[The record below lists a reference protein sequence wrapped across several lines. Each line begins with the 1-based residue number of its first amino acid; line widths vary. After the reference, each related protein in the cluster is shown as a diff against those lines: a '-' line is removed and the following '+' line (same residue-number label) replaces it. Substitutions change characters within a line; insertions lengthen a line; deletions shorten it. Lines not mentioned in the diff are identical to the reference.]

1 MQLFLRI
8 FKPMARLLLRQNVAV
23 GEVIQGLKESYLLAA
38 EEQLIKEG
46 EKATNARLAVL
57 TGMDRNEVSRL
68 RRGVDR
74 AGKPIET
81 ESAPLLHLNR
91 AARVVTNWPKKDG
104 LALDLPYSG
113 ENSFFEL
120 VKRFSGGIPANSVLE
135 ELVRNKNVIRLDN
148 GMICLVNDVYVPQ
161 SELGK
166 LDVSSK
172 QLSRL
177 FSSVDHNL
185 DDNHTDQAFLQLE
198 LEFKGLSDDTCEV
211 FRQLSRKDMNSV
223 LQQLAENIQLKH
235 EQSKKTATNKEA
247 PSQIR
252 KTGVGVYFFDV
263 YDDES

>member
-8 FKPMARLLLRQNVAV
+8 LKPMARLLLRQSVAV
-23 GEVIQGLKESYLLAA
+23 GEVIQALKVSYLSAA
-38 EEQLIKEG
+38 EEQLVKDG

-57 TGMDRNEVSRL
+57 TGMDRNEVSRI

-74 AGKPIET
+74 SGNPVEE
-81 ESAPLLHLNR
+81 ESPLLHLNR
-91 AARVVTNWPKKDG
+91 AARVVTNWPKENG
-104 LALDLPYSG
+104 LALDLPYTG
-113 ENSFFEL
+113 EHSFFEL

-135 ELVRNKNVIRLDN
+135 ELGRNENAIRLEN
-148 GMICLVNDVYVPQ
+148 GMIRLVNDIYIPQ
-161 SELGK
+161 SEIGK
-166 LDVSSK
+166 LEVSSK

-185 DDNHTDQAFLQLE
+185 DRKNADQTFLQLE
-198 LEFKGLSDDTCEV
+198 LEFKGLSEDTCEA
-211 FRQLSRKDMNSV
+211 FRLLSKKDMHSV

-235 EQSKKTATNKEA
+235 QQTNKTTTNKDA
-247 PSQIR
+247 SSQLR